1 MIGDCIT
8 RSPERKDADWLG
20 FAIPPQ
26 LMSIDLP
33 DSRSTDSV
41 TSMTAQETVCQPD
54 LSFSHAVHFQKVA
67 ANLPGVIYQYVVR
80 PDGTDEMRY
89 ISPGCRDVWE
99 LEPEAVQENIDR
111 LWNLV
116 HPQDLKELQVSL
128 ALSGR
133 MMQQWQHEWR
143 IVTPEG
149 KLKWL
154 SGVAT
159 PELQDNGEV
168 VWHGLFLEITERK
181 LADLSMRHSEERYRS
196 LVEATA
202 AIVWVTEAEG
212 RFVAPQLAWTS
223 FTGQRF
229 EDLKGWGWLDAIH
242 PDDRLRTAEAWF
254 AVIAEPTVYEVEH
267 RLRRWDG
274 KYCYMSVRAVPVWES
289 DGTVREWVG
298 VHTDITDRKLAELVL
313 QESASKFQELAQQ
326 EELLNRIA
334 NQIRN
339 SLDLETILDT
349 AVIQIQDLLQIDRCL
364 FSWYEPRVC
373 WQITKEA
380 KHPKLPSCLGIYP
393 IESTL
398 TLAREYIFPLKT
410 LRADDVT
417 LLAHAD
423 LQEFF
428 LSQGCKSVL
437 IFPIK
442 IHDGKY
448 GLLKCSHSRQL
459 RAWHDGE
466 VELLQAVVNQ
476 LAIAI
481 NQAQLYAKSIAAER
495 QATDK
500 NRELKHALHQLKK
513 TQVQLIQAEKM
524 SSLGQMVAGVAH
536 EINNPVNFIF
546 GNLKPARDYIENLVR
561 ILKLYRQTYE
571 PTLEIQAEMESLD
584 LDYLLEDLSNLL
596 RSMKVG
602 AERIRDIVKSL
613 RTFSRLDE
621 AHMKKVDIHENLD
634 STLMILHNRLKDKT
648 ISVDNHQSYRPP
660 IQVLRE
666 YGDLPLVNCY
676 IGQLNQVVM
685 NLLSNAID
693 AVEEDH
699 YNRAL
704 IDRQTEPGTIRIRT
718 TRLQSNWIQI
728 CISDSGVGMKPQTL
742 SRIFDP
748 FYTTKPIGQG
758 TGLGLAISYQIVV
771 EQHQGKLYC
780 NSTPGQGTEFI
791 IEIPS

>member
-1 MIGDCIT
+1 
-8 RSPERKDADWLG
+8 
-20 FAIPPQ
+20 
-26 LMSIDLP
+26 
-33 DSRSTDSV
+33 
-41 TSMTAQETVCQPD
+41 MTAQETVCQPD
-54 LSFSHAVHFQKVA
+54 LSFCDALHVQKVA

-80 PDGTDEMRY
+80 PDGTDGMYY

-99 LEPEAVQENIDR
+99 LDPEVVQENIAR
-111 LWNLV
+111 LWERV

-143 IVTPEG
+143 IVTPQG
-149 KLKWL
+149 QLKWL
-154 SGVAT
+154 SGVAK
-159 PELQDNGEV
+159 PELQQNGEV
-168 VWHGLFLEITERK
+168 IWHGLFLDITERK

-254 AVIAEPTVYEVEH
+254 AAIAEPTVYEVEH

-274 KYCYMSVRAVPVWES
+274 KYCYMSVRAVPVWEL

-313 QESASKFQELAQQ
+313 QESASKFRELAQQ

-339 SLDLETILDT
+339 SLDLETILET
-349 AVIQIQDLLQIDRCL
+349 AVIQIQDLLHIDRCL
-364 FSWYEPRVC
+364 FSWYEPQVS
-373 WQITKEA
+373 WKVTKEA
-380 KHPKLPSCLGIYP
+380 KHPKLPSCLGTYP
-393 IESTL
+393 IDSTL

-417 LLAHAD
+417 LLPHPD

-428 LSQGCKSVL
+428 LAHGCKSVL
-437 IFPIK
+437 LFPIK
-442 IHDGKY
+442 IHNGKY

-459 RAWHDGE
+459 RSWHNGE

-481 NQAQLYAKSIAAER
+481 NQAQLYAKSIEAER

-500 NRELKHALHQLKK
+500 NHELKHALHQLKK

-546 GNLKPARDYIENLVR
+546 GNLEPARDYIEHLVC

-571 PTLEIQAEMESLD
+571 PTLEIQEEIERLD
-584 LDYLLEDLSNLL
+584 IDYLLEDLAKLL
-596 RSMKVG
+596 QSMKVG

-621 AHMKKVDIHENLD
+621 ADMKKVDLHENLD
-634 STLMILHNRLKDKT
+634 STLMILHNRLKEKT
-648 ISVDNHQSYRPP
+648 VYSDNTQFYRPA
-660 IQVLRE
+660 IEVQRD

-693 AVEEDH
+693 AVEESH
-699 YNRAL
+699 QVRAL
-704 IDRQTEPGTIRIRT
+704 KNSHAEPGTIRIRT
-718 TRLQSNWIQI
+718 ARLTSNWIQI
-728 CISDSGVGMKPQTL
+728 CIADSGVGMKPQTL

-771 EQHQGKLYC
+771 EQHRGKLYC

-791 IEIPS
+791 IEIPA

>member
-1 MIGDCIT
+1 
-8 RSPERKDADWLG
+8 
-20 FAIPPQ
+20 
-26 LMSIDLP
+26 
-33 DSRSTDSV
+33 
-41 TSMTAQETVCQPD
+41 MTGQDTECLLN
-54 LSFSHAVHFQKVA
+54 LSFSDAVCFQKVA
-67 ANLPGVIYQYVVR
+67 VNLPGVIYQYVVHA
-80 PDGTDEMRY
+80 DGTDEMLY
-89 ISPGCRDVWE
+89 LSPRCLEIWE
-99 LEPEAVQENIDR
+99 LEPEAVQENIER
-111 LWNLV
+111 LWELV
-116 HPQDLKELQVSL
+116 HLQDLKGLQVSL
-128 ALSGR
+128 AISARTLH
-133 MMQQWQHEWR
+133 QWQSEWR
-143 IVTPEG
+143 IITPSG

-154 SGVAT
+154 SGVAQPT
-159 PELQDNGEV
+159 RKANGDV
-168 VWHGLFLEITERK
+168 VWDGLFLDITERK
-181 LADLSMRHSEERYRS
+181 HTELVMRHSEERYRS

-212 RFVAPQLAWTS
+212 RFVAPQAAWTA
-223 FTGQRF
+223 FTGQHF
-229 EDLKGWGWLDAIH
+229 EDLKGWGWLDTIH

-298 VHTDITDRKLAELVL
+298 IHTDITDRKLAESVL
-313 QESASKFQELAQQ
+313 QESATKFRELAQQ

-339 SLDLETILDT
+339 SLDLETILET
-349 AVIQIQDLLQIDRCL
+349 AVTQIQDLLQIDRCL
-364 FSWYEPRVC
+364 FSWYEPDIC
-373 WQITKEA
+373 WQVTKEA
-380 KHPKLPSCLGIYP
+380 KNPKLPSCLGSYP
-393 IESTL
+393 IESSRI
-398 TLAREYIFPLKT
+398 LAREYIFSLKL

-417 LLAHAD
+417 RLANPE

-428 LSQGCKSVL
+428 LSAGCKSVL
-437 IFPIK
+437 LFTIK
-442 IHDGKY
+442 IREGKY
-448 GLLKCSHSRQL
+448 GLLQCSHDRQL
-459 RAWHDGE
+459 RSWDEGE

-481 NQAQLYAKSIAAER
+481 NQAQLYAKSRDAER
-495 QATDK
+495 HTNHK
-500 NRELKHALHQLKK
+500 NIELKQALQELKR

-546 GNLKPARDYIENLVR
+546 GNIEPAREYIEDLVR
-561 ILKLYRQTYE
+561 VLELYRQTYE
-571 PTLEIQAEMESLD
+571 PTSIIQAEIERVD
-584 LDYLLEDLSNLL
+584 LDYLLEDLAKLF

-621 AHMKKVDIHENLD
+621 ADTKKVDLHENID

-648 ISVDNHQSYRPP
+648 ILVGKTEYHRPA
-660 IQVLRE
+660 IQVIRD

-685 NLLSNAID
+685 NLLSNAIEAIED
-693 AVEEDH
+693 LDRARILEEIQD
-699 YNRAL
+699 Y
-704 IDRQTEPGTIRIRT
+704 PGTIRIST
-718 TRLQSNWIQI
+718 NRLESNWIQI
-728 CISDSGVGMKPQTL
+728 CIADSGIGMKPETL

-771 EQHQGKLYC
+771 DRHQGKLYC
-780 NSTPGQGTEFI
+780 HSTPGKGTEFI
-791 IEIPS
+791 IEIPG

>member
-1 MIGDCIT
+1 
-8 RSPERKDADWLG
+8 
-20 FAIPPQ
+20 
-26 LMSIDLP
+26 
-33 DSRSTDSV
+33 
-41 TSMTAQETVCQPD
+41 MTGQETVCQPN
-54 LSFSHAVHFQKVA
+54 LNFSDAVRFQQVA
-67 ANLPGVIYQYVVR
+67 TNLPGVIYQYVVH
-80 PDGTDEMRY
+80 PDGTDEMFY
-89 ISPGCRDVWE
+89 MSPGCREIWE

-111 LWNLV
+111 LWERV
-116 HPQDLKELQVSL
+116 HPQDLKGLKVSL
-128 ALSGR
+128 ALSAR
-133 MMQQWQHEWR
+133 MLQLWQSEWR
-143 IVTPEG
+143 IMTHSG

-154 SGVAT
+154 SGVAK
-159 PELQDNGEV
+159 PEIQTNGDV
-168 VWHGLFLEITERK
+168 IWDGLFLDITARK
-181 LADLSMRHSEERYRS
+181 QTELAMRHSEERYRS

-212 RFVAPQLAWTS
+212 RFVAPQVAWTS
-223 FTGQRF
+223 FTGQHF
-229 EDLKGWGWLDAIH
+229 EDSRGWGWLDAIH

-313 QESASKFQELAQQ
+313 QESATKFRELAQQ

-339 SLDLETILDT
+339 SLELETILET

-364 FSWYEPRVC
+364 FSWYEPEVG
-373 WQITKEA
+373 WQVIKEA
-380 KHPKLPSCLGIYP
+380 KHPKLPSCLGSYP
-393 IESTL
+393 IESSC
-398 TLAREYIFPLKT
+398 TLAREYIFPLKL
-410 LRADDVT
+410 LRSNDVT
-417 LLAHAD
+417 MLANPE

-428 LSQGCKSVL
+428 IGHGCKSVL
-437 IFPIK
+437 MFPIK
-442 IHDGKY
+442 IREGRY
-448 GLLKCSHSRQL
+448 GLLNCSHARQL
-459 RAWHDGE
+459 RSWDDGE
-466 VELLQAVVNQ
+466 VELIQAVVNQ

-481 NQAQLYAKSIAAER
+481 NQAQLYAKSREAER
-495 QATDK
+495 HTNSK
-500 NRELKHALHQLKK
+500 NIELKQALKELKK

-546 GNLKPARDYIENLVR
+546 GNIEPAREYIEDLVR
-561 ILKLYRQTYE
+561 ILELYRQTYE
-571 PTLEIQAEMESLD
+571 PTLELQAEIESID
-584 LDYLLEDLSNLL
+584 LDYLLEDLSNLFQ
-596 RSMKVG
+596 SMKVG

-621 AHMKKVDIHENLD
+621 ADMKKVDLHENID

-648 ISVDNHQSYRPP
+648 ILVGKTEHHRPA
-660 IQVLRE
+660 IQVIRD
-666 YGDLPLVNCY
+666 YGNLPLVSCY

-693 AVEEDH
+693 AVEDRNSDH
-699 YNRAL
+699 IL
-704 IDRQTEPGTIRIRT
+704 EEIQDDPGTIKIST
-718 TRLQSNWIQI
+718 KRLESNWIQI
-728 CISDSGVGMKPQTL
+728 CISDSGIGMKPETL

-771 EQHQGKLYC
+771 DRHQGKLYC
-780 NSTPGQGTEFI
+780 HSTPGKGTEFI
-791 IEIPS
+791 IEIPG